1 MLPPTPS
8 GRVDM
13 DALYAVHRETA
24 DCIARQI
31 ITESDHQRANQA
43 GLVT

>member
-1 MLPPTPS
+1 
-8 GRVDM
+8 M
-13 DALYAVHRETA
+13 DTLYVACRETA

-31 ITESDHQRANQA
+31 IIESDHQRANQA